1 MDEQLLLSPEQAF
14 ALVGIGRSTG
24 YRLLSTGEIPS
35 IKIGRL
41 RRIPRHALEQWVRI
55 RTEEAR
61 PVEPPAAMGAAW
73 PGGTDR

>member
-24 YRLLSTGEIPS
+24 YRLLASGEIPS

-41 RRIPRHALEQWVRI
+41 RRIPRHALERWVRV
-55 RTEEAR
+55 RTDEAN
-61 PVEPPAAMGAAW
+61 PVPADEGSSL
-73 PGGTDR
+73 PGGTNR